1 MMDEKTTRVRWMGG
15 GFRRSGTTIH
25 PHEDICGRLCHPTN
39 EIGAWG

>member
-1 MMDEKTTRVRWMGG
+1 MRKERERGG
-15 GFRRSGTTIH
+15 WGEGISRRMGTTIH